1 MMANYLEDL
10 LCGDALK
17 DWEEKKKE
25 HIQAF
30 DVSEEEIEQLK
41 KEGRI

>member
-1 MMANYLEDL
+1 MARYLEDTL
-10 LCGDALK
+10 SDEALE
-17 DWEEKKKE
+17 DWEAKRKE